1 MLSRMADEAKLEA
14 KIKELESDIRVLV
27 QINKLLEP
35 VRQASTR
42 SSTPSDMRKECSRFF
57 EKYRPDR

>member
-1 MLSRMADEAKLEA
+1 MADDETAQKQ
-14 KIKELESDIRVLV
+14 IKEVEADIRVLV

-35 VRQASTR
+35 VRLASTR
-42 SSTPSDMRKECSRFF
+42 SLTPPDLRKECSRFF